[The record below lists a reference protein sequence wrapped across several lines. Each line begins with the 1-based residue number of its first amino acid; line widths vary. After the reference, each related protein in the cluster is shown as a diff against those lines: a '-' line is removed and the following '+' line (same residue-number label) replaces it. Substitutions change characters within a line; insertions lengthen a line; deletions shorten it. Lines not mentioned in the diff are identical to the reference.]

1 MHTFHIKEKKIDGK
15 KNGGSETRLKWL
27 DMIFSLEVELMK
39 LNYELDMKGW
49 DLPVWLS
56 GKEPTHLPM

>member
-1 MHTFHIKEKKIDGK
+1 
-15 KNGGSETRLKWL
+15 
-27 DMIFSLEVELMK
+27 MIFSLEVELMK